1 MFKVKIG
8 NNNVAVEIVKS
19 YVPYSVVDNTLV
31 YKGTNK
37 KLKFLKKNYLLL
49 IFPYF

>member
-37 KLKFLKKNYLLL
+37 KTK
-49 IFPYF
+49 IFEEKGASIISCK